1 MPLYKYRAIRK
12 SDGSELKQDTI
23 NDALDAGPEPMKL
36 AIVAGLL
43 HAHARGEG
51 LSYHD
56 IRLEMTRV
64 E

>member
-1 MPLYKYRAIRK
+1 MPLYHYKAIRK
-12 SDGSELKQDTI
+12 SDGSELKQEPI
-23 NDALDAGPEPMKL
+23 NDALNAGPEPMKL

-43 HAHARGEG
+43 HAHAQREG

-56 IRLEMTRV
+56 IRVEMTRV